1 MNHRV
6 PFALLIAPMLVLL
19 LLGAGCD
26 VLQPAPT
33 PDRAATSAA
42 ETKAITARVT
52 AQVPTATPVP
62 PTATRTPTATRI
74 ATPTSTPVRLIPTWT
89 PVPAKPL
96 PATPVPATPMPSGTK
111 QITLVVVERWMPV
124 PGRAVWMGYFDE
136 NIQTWVTTT
145 RITDPD
151 GIAVFQVPV
160 SQSGESFAFTFSG
173 SDIELPRLYA
183 EISNSR
189 WSAFKIPSAPAQTGV
204 TLEMDPSRLTFRTI
218 EGLVNVRIMK

>member
-6 PFALLIAPMLVLL
+6 SFALLIAPMLVLL
-19 LLGAGCD
+19 WLGAGCD

-62 PTATRTPTATRI
+62 PTATPTPTATRI
-74 ATPTSTPVRLIPTWT
+74 ATPTSTPVRLTPTW
-89 PVPAKPL
+89 
-96 PATPVPATPMPSGTK
+96 TPVPATPMPRGTK
-111 QITLVVVERWMPV
+111 QITLVVVERWIPV

-151 GIAVFQVPV
+151 GIAVFEVPV
-160 SQSGESFAFTFSG
+160 SNSGESFTFTFSG

-183 EISNSR
+183 EISNGR
-189 WSAFKIPSAPAQTGV
+189 WSAFRIPSAPAQTGV
-204 TLEMDPSRLTFRTI
+204 TLEMDPSRLTFQIIQGR
-218 EGLVNVRIMK
+218 VDVRIMK